1 MRTYRTVLSI
11 AGSDSIGGAGIQ
23 ADLKTF
29 SALGVYGMTAITALT
44 AQNTQSVLHI
54 MPASEQNLRL
64 QLDAVFTDVVPDAV
78 KIGMLHNEA
87 LIEVVIKAIDR
98 YRPRNIVLDPVMI
111 STSGCALLSPTS
123 VDLLKNEL
131 MPRCN
136 IVTPNL
142 LEAQALAGHKITDI
156 RSLYAAGEE
165 LTKLCAAVLIKGGH
179 SEGNDVSDYL
189 FEVGKECPECYTIR
203 RVETVNTHGTG
214 CTLSSA
220 IAANLALGYDL
231 HTSVARAKDY
241 ISKAISEG
249 ADVAFG
255 LNNGPVNHLF
265 APEPLHKF
273 EKYEN
278 QD

>member
-54 MPASEQNLRL
+54 MPASEQNLQL

-87 LIEVVIKAIDR
+87 LIDVVIKAIDR

-189 FEVGKECPECYTIR
+189 FEIGKECPECYTIR
-203 RVETVNTHGTG
+203 RVDTVNTHGTG

>member
-54 MPASEQNLRL
+54 MPASEQNLQL

-87 LIEVVIKAIDR
+87 LIDVVIKAIDC

-156 RSLYAAGEE
+156 QSLYAAGEE

-203 RVETVNTHGTG
+203 RVDTVNTHGTG

-231 HTSVARAKDY
+231 HTSVARAKNY

-273 EKYEN
+273 EKI
-278 QD
+278 

>member
-44 AQNTQSVLHI
+44 AQNTQSVFHI

-87 LIEVVIKAIDR
+87 LIDVVIKAIDR

-156 RSLYAAGEE
+156 QSLYAAGEE

-203 RVETVNTHGTG
+203 RVDTVNTHGTG

-231 HTSVARAKDY
+231 HTSVARAKNY

-273 EKYEN
+273 EKI
-278 QD
+278 

>member
-54 MPASEQNLRL
+54 MPASEQNLQL

-87 LIEVVIKAIDR
+87 LIDVVIKAIDR

-156 RSLYAAGEE
+156 QSLYAAGEE
-165 LTKLCAAVLIKGGH
+165 LKKLCAAVLIKGGH

-203 RVETVNTHGTG
+203 RVDTVNTHGTG

-273 EKYEN
+273 EKI
-278 QD
+278 

>member
-54 MPASEQNLRL
+54 MPASEQNLQL

-87 LIEVVIKAIDR
+87 LIDVVIKAIDR

-142 LEAQALAGHKITDI
+142 LEAQVLAGHKITDI
-156 RSLYAAGEE
+156 QSLYAAGEE

-203 RVETVNTHGTG
+203 RVDTVNTHGTG

-231 HTSVARAKDY
+231 YTSVARAKDY

-273 EKYEN
+273 EKI
-278 QD
+278 

>member
-54 MPASEQNLRL
+54 MPASEQNLQL

-87 LIEVVIKAIDR
+87 LIDVVIKAIDR

-156 RSLYAAGEE
+156 QSLYAAGEE

-203 RVETVNTHGTG
+203 RVDTVNTHGTG

-278 QD
+278 ND

>member
-64 QLDAVFTDVVPDAV
+64 QLEAVFTDVVPDAV

-87 LIEVVIKAIDR
+87 LIDVVIKAIDR

-123 VDLLKNEL
+123 VDLLKNGL

-189 FEVGKECPECYTIR
+189 FEIGKECAECYTIR
-203 RVETVNTHGTG
+203 RVDTVNTHGTG

-273 EKYEN
+273 EKI
-278 QD
+278 

>member
-54 MPASEQNLRL
+54 MPASEQNLQL

-87 LIEVVIKAIDR
+87 LIDVVIKAIDR

-156 RSLYAAGEE
+156 QSLYAAGEE

-189 FEVGKECPECYTIR
+189 LEVGKECPECYTIR
-203 RVETVNTHGTG
+203 RVDTVNTHGTG

-273 EKYEN
+273 EKI
-278 QD
+278 

>member
-64 QLDAVFTDVVPDAV
+64 QLEAVFTDVVPDAV

-111 STSGCALLSPTS
+111 STSGCALLSSTS

-189 FEVGKECPECYTIR
+189 FEIGKECPECYTIQ
-203 RVETVNTHGTG
+203 RVDTVNTHGTG

-273 EKYEN
+273 GKI
-278 QD
+278 

>member
-54 MPASEQNLRL
+54 MPASEQNLQL

-98 YRPRNIVLDPVMI
+98 YCPRNIVLDPVMI

-189 FEVGKECPECYTIR
+189 FEIGKECPECYTIR
-203 RVETVNTHGTG
+203 RVDTVNTHGTG

-273 EKYEN
+273 EKI
-278 QD
+278 

>member
-54 MPASEQNLRL
+54 MPASEQNLQL

-131 MPRCN
+131 MPRCD

-189 FEVGKECPECYTIR
+189 FEIGKECPECYTIR
-203 RVETVNTHGTG
+203 RVDTVNTHGTG

-273 EKYEN
+273 EKI
-278 QD
+278 

>member
-54 MPASEQNLRL
+54 MPASEQNLQL

-156 RSLYAAGEE
+156 RSLNAAGEE

-189 FEVGKECPECYTIR
+189 FEIGKECPECYTIQ
-203 RVETVNTHGTG
+203 RVDTVNTHGTG

-273 EKYEN
+273 EKI
-278 QD
+278 

>member
-111 STSGCALLSPTS
+111 STAGCALLSPTS

-203 RVETVNTHGTG
+203 RVDTVNTHGTG

>member
-54 MPASEQNLRL
+54 MPASEQNLQL

-87 LIEVVIKAIDR
+87 LIEVVIKAIVR

-111 STSGCALLSPTS
+111 STSGCALLSSTS

-156 RSLYAAGEE
+156 QSLYAAGEE

-273 EKYEN
+273 EKI
-278 QD
+278 

>member
-54 MPASEQNLRL
+54 MPASEQNLQL

-203 RVETVNTHGTG
+203 RVDTVNTHGTG

-273 EKYEN
+273 GKI
-278 QD
+278 

>member
-87 LIEVVIKAIDR
+87 LIDVVIKAIDC

-273 EKYEN
+273 EKI
-278 QD
+278 

>member
-179 SEGNDVSDYL
+179 SEGNEVSDYL
-189 FEVGKECPECYTIR
+189 FEIGKECPECYTIR

-273 EKYEN
+273 EKI
-278 QD
+278 

>member
-64 QLDAVFTDVVPDAV
+64 QLEAVFTDVVPDAV

-189 FEVGKECPECYTIR
+189 FEIGKECPECYTIR
-203 RVETVNTHGTG
+203 RVDTVNTHGTG
-214 CTLSSA
+214 CTLSAA

-231 HTSVARAKDY
+231 HKSVARA
-241 ISKAISEG
+241 
-249 ADVAFG
+249 
-255 LNNGPVNHLF
+255 
-265 APEPLHKF
+265 
-273 EKYEN
+273 
-278 QD
+278 

>member
-54 MPASEQNLRL
+54 MPASEQNLQL

-131 MPRCN
+131 MPRCD

-156 RSLYAAGEE
+156 QSLYAAGEE

-273 EKYEN
+273 EKI
-278 QD
+278 

>member
-54 MPASEQNLRL
+54 MPASEQNLQL

-87 LIEVVIKAIDR
+87 LIDVVIKAIDR

-156 RSLYAAGEE
+156 QSLYAAGEE

-203 RVETVNTHGTG
+203 RVDTVNTHGTG

-273 EKYEN
+273 EKI
-278 QD
+278 

>member
-44 AQNTQSVLHI
+44 AQNTQRVLDI
-54 MPASEQNLRL
+54 MPATEQNLRL
-64 QLDAVFTDVVPDAV
+64 QLDAVFSDVVPDAV

-98 YRPRNIVLDPVMI
+98 YNPRNIVLDPVMI
-111 STSGCALLSPTS
+111 STSGCALLSPSS
-123 VDLLKNEL
+123 VDLLKSEL
-131 MPRCN
+131 MPRCD
-136 IVTPNL
+136 IATPNL
-142 LEAQALAGHKITDI
+142 LEAQALAGQKITDI
-156 RSLYAAGEE
+156 PSIYATGEE
-165 LTKLCAAVLIKGGH
+165 LTKLCGSVLIKGGH

-189 FEVGKECPECYTIR
+189 FEVGKEHPECYTIQ
-203 RVETVNTHGTG
+203 RVDTVNTHGTG

-231 HTSVARAKDY
+231 KRSVARAKDY
-241 ISKAISEG
+241 ISKAILAG
-249 ADVAFG
+249 ADVTFG

-273 EKYEN
+273 DKL
-278 QD
+278 

>member
-54 MPASEQNLRL
+54 MPASEQNLQL

-142 LEAQALAGHKITDI
+142 LEAQALTGHKITDI

-189 FEVGKECPECYTIR
+189 FEAGNEYPECYTIQ
-203 RVETVNTHGTG
+203 RVDTVNTHGTG

>member
-54 MPASEQNLRL
+54 MPASEQNLQL

-203 RVETVNTHGTG
+203 RVDTVNTHGTG

-273 EKYEN
+273 EKI
-278 QD
+278 

>member
-54 MPASEQNLRL
+54 MPASEQNLQL

-87 LIEVVIKAIDR
+87 LIDVVIKVIDC

-156 RSLYAAGEE
+156 RSLYAAGEG

-189 FEVGKECPECYTIR
+189 FEIGKECPECYTIR

-273 EKYEN
+273 EKL
-278 QD
+278 

>member
-64 QLDAVFTDVVPDAV
+64 QLEAVFTDVVPDAV

-179 SEGNDVSDYL
+179 SEGNNVSDYL
-189 FEVGKECPECYTIR
+189 FEIGKECPECYTIR

-273 EKYEN
+273 EKI
-278 QD
+278 

>member
-54 MPASEQNLRL
+54 MPASEQNLQL

-156 RSLYAAGEE
+156 QSLYAAGEE

-273 EKYEN
+273 EKI
-278 QD
+278 

>member
-54 MPASEQNLRL
+54 MPASEQNLQL

>member
-54 MPASEQNLRL
+54 MPASEQNLQL

-87 LIEVVIKAIDR
+87 LIEVVINAIDR

-142 LEAQALAGHKITDI
+142 LEAQALTGHKITDI

-189 FEVGKECPECYTIR
+189 FEIGKECPECYTIR
-203 RVETVNTHGTG
+203 RVDTVNTHGTG

-273 EKYEN
+273 EKI
-278 QD
+278 

>member
-64 QLDAVFTDVVPDAV
+64 QLEAVFSDVVPDAV

-87 LIEVVIKAIDR
+87 LIDVVIKAIDC

-142 LEAQALAGHKITDI
+142 LEAQALAGHKITDSQ
-156 RSLYAAGEE
+156 SLYAAGEE

-179 SEGNDVSDYL
+179 SEGNEVSDYL
-189 FEVGKECPECYTIR
+189 FEVGKECPECYTIQ
-203 RVETVNTHGTG
+203 RVDTVNTHGTG

-273 EKYEN
+273 EKI
-278 QD
+278 

>member
-54 MPASEQNLRL
+54 MPASEQNLQL

-87 LIEVVIKAIDR
+87 LIDVVIKAIDR

-156 RSLYAAGEE
+156 QSLYAAGEE

-203 RVETVNTHGTG
+203 RVDTVNTHGTG

-273 EKYEN
+273 EII
-278 QD
+278 

>member
-54 MPASEQNLRL
+54 MPASEQNLQL
-64 QLDAVFTDVVPDAV
+64 QLDAVFTDVVPNAV

-87 LIEVVIKAIDR
+87 LIEVVINAIDR

-203 RVETVNTHGTG
+203 RVDTVNTHGTG

-273 EKYEN
+273 EKI
-278 QD
+278 

>member
-111 STSGCALLSPTS
+111 STSGFALLSPTS
-123 VDLLKNEL
+123 VDLMKNEL

-179 SEGNDVSDYL
+179 SEGNKVSDYL

-203 RVETVNTHGTG
+203 RVDTVNTHGTG

-231 HTSVARAKDY
+231 HKSVARAKDY

-273 EKYEN
+273 EKI
-278 QD
+278 

>member
-54 MPASEQNLRL
+54 MPASEQNLQL

-98 YRPRNIVLDPVMI
+98 YRPRNIVLDAVMI

-189 FEVGKECPECYTIR
+189 FEIGKECPECYTIR
-203 RVETVNTHGTG
+203 RVDTVNTHGTG

-273 EKYEN
+273 EKI
-278 QD
+278 

>member
-54 MPASEQNLRL
+54 MPASEQNLQL

-87 LIEVVIKAIDR
+87 LIDVVIKAIDR

-189 FEVGKECPECYTIR
+189 FEIGKECPECYTIR
-203 RVETVNTHGTG
+203 RVDTVNTHGTG

-273 EKYEN
+273 EKI
-278 QD
+278 

>member
-54 MPASEQNLRL
+54 MPASEQNLQL

-156 RSLYAAGEE
+156 QSLYAAGEE

-189 FEVGKECPECYTIR
+189 FEVGKECPVCYTIK
-203 RVETVNTHGTG
+203 RVDTVNTHGTG

-273 EKYEN
+273 EKI
-278 QD
+278 

>member
-64 QLDAVFTDVVPDAV
+64 QLEAVFTDVVPDAV

-87 LIEVVIKAIDR
+87 LIDVVIKAIDC

-131 MPRCN
+131 MSRCN

-156 RSLYAAGEE
+156 RSLYAAGED

-189 FEVGKECPECYTIR
+189 FEIGKECPECYTIR
-203 RVETVNTHGTG
+203 RVDTVNTHGTG

-273 EKYEN
+273 EKI
-278 QD
+278 

>member
-1 MRTYRTVLSI
+1 
-11 AGSDSIGGAGIQ
+11 
-23 ADLKTF
+23 
-29 SALGVYGMTAITALT
+29 
-44 AQNTQSVLHI
+44 
-54 MPASEQNLRL
+54 
-64 QLDAVFTDVVPDAV
+64 
-78 KIGMLHNEA
+78 MLHNEA
-87 LIEVVIKAIDR
+87 LIDVVIKAIDR

-231 HTSVARAKDY
+231 HMSVARAKDY

>member
-87 LIEVVIKAIDR
+87 LIDVVIKAIDR

-156 RSLYAAGEE
+156 QSLYAAGEE

-203 RVETVNTHGTG
+203 RVDTVNTHGTG

-278 QD
+278 ND

>member
-203 RVETVNTHGTG
+203 RVDTVNTHGTG

-278 QD
+278 KD

>member
-54 MPASEQNLRL
+54 MPASEQNLQL

-179 SEGNDVSDYL
+179 SEGNNVSDYL

-203 RVETVNTHGTG
+203 RVDTVNTHGTG

-273 EKYEN
+273 EKI
-278 QD
+278 